1 MEILSYGMA
10 VKVISPESLISEVKN
25 IYKGA
30 AEKYRT
36 A

>member
-10 VKVISPESLISEVKN
+10 VKVISPENLIREVKK
-25 IYKGA
+25 IYTGA
-30 AEKYRT
+30 AEKYGT